1 MPQSEPFRILVNLPT
16 GFFRTPQLEPVWQKL
31 EEMGTLRKT
40 SHDTPEQIRADL
52 IWAQAVIMWAWPTLD
67 KELLSAAKDLKFA
80 GHINLGQSMAKAELD
95 HGLAVSELRHGW
107 SPAVAEM
114 ALTLLLAGLRK
125 TSAYHLAMKQGA
137 EAWVE
142 DIPADVD
149 ASERQLAGR
158 KVGIAGFGGIG
169 QRLAQL
175 LEPFGVEL
183 LVHDPFIPQEIL
195 DKYNARAV
203 DMPALARQSE
213 AVVLCAANTS
223 QSRHLLGKEEI
234 EAMDADAVL
243 VNVGRSSLVDM
254 EALRQRLARGQ
265 LTAMLDV
272 FDSEPL
278 PADDELRKLPNAFLT
293 PHRAGGI
300 MESVQRILTALVEEL
315 DRFRTGRDL
324 QYAVTREMF
333 PSLPD

>member
-1 MPQSEPFRILVNLPT
+1 MPQSDPFRILVNLPT

-40 SHDTPEQIRADL
+40 SHDTPEQIREDL
-52 IWAQAVIMWAWPTLD
+52 IWAQAVLMWAWPTLD
-67 KELLSAAKDLKFA
+67 EQLLSAAPDLKFA
-80 GHINLGQSMAKAELD
+80 GHINLSQAMAKAELD

-125 TSAYHLAMKQGA
+125 TSAYHLAMRQGA
-137 EAWVE
+137 EDWVE

-158 KVGIAGFGGIG
+158 TVGIAGFGGIG

-195 DKYNARAV
+195 DKYNARSV

-213 AVVLCAANTS
+213 AVFLCAANTS
-223 QSRHLLGKEEI
+223 NSRHLLGKDEI

-243 VNVGRSSLVDM
+243 VNVGRASLVDM
-254 EALRQRLARGQ
+254 EALRQRLARGE

-272 FDSEPL
+272 FETEPL
-278 PADDELRKLPNAFLT
+278 AADDELRKLPNAFLT

-315 DRFRTGRDL
+315 DRFRQDKPL
-324 QYAVTREMF
+324 KYPVKREMF
-333 PSLPD
+333 TSLPD

>member
-1 MPQSEPFRILVNLPT
+1 MSQSDSLRILVNLPS

-31 EEMGTLRKT
+31 EAMGTVRKT
-40 SHDTPEQIRADL
+40 SHDTPEQIRDDL
-52 IWAQAVIMWAWPTLD
+52 SWAQAVIMWAWPTLD
-67 KELLSAAKDLKFA
+67 AEMLSAAPDLKFA
-80 GHINLGQSMAKAELD
+80 GHINLGQAMAKAELD

-125 TSAYHLAMKQGA
+125 TSAYHLAMRQGS

-149 ASERQLAGR
+149 PSERQLTGR
-158 KVGIAGFGGIG
+158 TVGIAGFGGIG
-169 QRLAQL
+169 RRLARL
-175 LEPFGVEL
+175 LEPFEVKL

-195 DKYNARAV
+195 DKHGARAV
-203 DMPALARQSE
+203 DMTTLARQSQ
-213 AVVLCAANTS
+213 AMVLCAANTS
-223 QSRHLLGKEEI
+223 QSRHLLGKDEI

-243 VNVGRSSLVDM
+243 VNVGRASLVDM
-254 EALRQRLARGQ
+254 QALRQRLSRGE

-272 FDSEPL
+272 FEEEPL

-300 MESVQRILTALVEEL
+300 MESVERILGALVEEL
-315 DRFRTGRDL
+315 KRFL
-324 QYAVTREMF
+324 QGQQLKYPVKPEMF
-333 PSLPD
+333 TSLPD